1 MEENTKKKDRKEKNI
16 KKEIVGFIKTIVIAI
31 ICGVIINS
39 TIIASA
45 HVISGSMENTIMTD
59 SRVMGLRFIYYFSE
73 PDRFDI
79 VLFHPPEGADSSY
92 PYVKRIIGL
101 PNEKVE
107 IIDGKVFIDDS
118 ISPLNEGYVKG
129 FAYGNFGPFNVPDN
143 GYFVM
148 GDNRNS
154 STDSR
159 HWNNAFIPRS
169 SIIAK
174 LYLEFYP
181 TPRNLNK

>member
-1 MEENTKKKDRKEKNI
+1 MEENTKKKVRKEKNI
-16 KKEIVGFIKTIVIAI
+16 KKEIVGFIKTMVIAI
-31 ICGVIINS
+31 VCGVIINS

-45 HVISGSMENTIMTD
+45 HVISGSMENTVMTD

-79 VLFHPPEGADSSY
+79 VLFHPPEGEVSSH

-107 IIDGKVFIDDS
+107 IIDGKVYVDDS
-118 ISPLNEGYVKG
+118 INPLTEGYIKG
-129 FAYGNFGPFNVPDN
+129 FAYGNFGPFNVPDSC
-143 GYFVM
+143 YFVM

-154 STDSR
+154 SVDSR
-159 HWNNAFIPRS
+159 HWNNRFIPRS

-181 TPRNLNK
+181 TPHIFD